1 MPRNDPLGTMRL
13 ILRIESDQA
22 RTRLGQV
29 LRLEAK
35 AEADVALALGALAA
49 EAAGAAAGDYAGWL
63 PAGQQRLAMASA
75 ALMEVRADLAPA
87 LAAVAKAETGRE
99 VLAAEARRRD
109 LRRRSSRQAKE
120 QRLLEDFRPA
130 GVSRPE
136 P

>member
-1 MPRNDPLGTMRL
+1 MPHNDPLGRMRL

-22 RTRLGQV
+22 RTRLSKV
-29 LRLEAK
+29 LRLETE
-35 AEADVALALGALAA
+35 AESEVALALGALAA

-75 ALMEVRADLAPA
+75 ALLKVRADLAPA
-87 LAAVAKAETGRE
+87 LAAVAKAATGQE
-99 VLAAEARRRD
+99 VLAAEAKRRD
-109 LRRRSSRQAKE
+109 LRMRRSRQAKE

-130 GVSRPE
+130 GVSRLE